1 MGFEVGLVDLEN
13 FDDFDNLDDLEGD
26 AAGRG
31 LGRGVDSGV
40 GLATGVIASRESK
53 KSFFFSES
61 VDCANVSAERANC
74 KKKQAIQNMKN
85 EFRTPQA
92 NKPPQIFKPVLI

>member
-1 MGFEVGLVDLEN
+1 VGFEFGLGDLED
-13 FDDFDNLDDLEGD
+13 FDDFDDLDDLEGE

-40 GLATGVIASRESK
+40 GLETGVIASRESK

-61 VDCANVSAERANC
+61 EDCANVSDIRV
-74 KKKQAIQNMKN
+74 K
-85 EFRTPQA
+85 
-92 NKPPQIFKPVLI
+92 